1 MATPLKIRHRLLSTP
16 RIIKSGLAMALD
28 AALAAF
34 STWFA
39 LSLRFERPFGLNPG
53 DSEILAIG
61 WSIAIPLVLLCG
73 TLSGLYKTVFRHL
86 NIHALTGIVFALIP
100 YSIVHAFIF
109 SIIRIGGYPLSNGV
123 WQPLLLTALML
134 SSRILIRLALSG
146 WRTDSQTSSAKGLVI
161 FGAGDL
167 GRRVLSLAKS
177 SRGLAIQ
184 GFVDDDTSLQ
194 GRLINGIP
202 VISPQELRS
211 MASSGEVKVVWIAI
225 GRLGAERRRVII
237 ESLRSLRLRIQT
249 ISAYGDQLDDTPRLE
264 WVQDLAINDLLGRIP
279 FEASESIIGGGLL
292 NKTILVTGAGG
303 SIGSELCRQI
313 LDHLPSKV
321 VLYEHSET
329 ALYQI
334 DRELRAQIA
343 ASSRSPVRIVSLLGS
358 VLDRARLNDVMST
371 YRPDVVYH
379 AAAYKH
385 VPIVEDNPAQG
396 VLNNL
401 LGTRLCAEVAE
412 QAGVGRFVLV
422 STDKAV
428 RPTSVMGASKRVA
441 EMILQAMAI
450 KSPKTIFSIVRFGNV
465 LGSSGS
471 VVPLFKEQ
479 IARGGPVT
487 VTHREMTRYFM
498 SVPEAARLVLEAG
511 FRAHGGEV
519 FFLDMGQPVRIMDLA
534 ERMIELS
541 GASVRNER
549 NPSGD
554 IAIEVTGL
562 RPGEKLFEELLI
574 NEQFE
579 KTENPGI
586 YRVEEPCMPKDELAG
601 YLSSIEAAASNGR
614 SAEARDR
621 VFALIRLPERTIA
634 KAAKLLAAPN
644 TALASPRGVKSL
656 N

>member
-1 MATPLKIRHRLLSTP
+1 MV
-16 RIIKSGLAMALD
+16 KSGLAMTLD
-28 AALAAF
+28 ATLAAF

-39 LSLRFERPFGLNPG
+39 LSLRFERPFGLSPG
-53 DSEILAIG
+53 DGEILAIG
-61 WSIAIPLVLLCG
+61 WSVAIPLVLLCG
-73 TLSGLYKTVFRHL
+73 SLNGLYKTVFRHL

-100 YSIVHAFIF
+100 YTIVHAFIF
-109 SIIRIGGYPLSNGV
+109 SIVRIGGYPLSTGV

-146 WRTDSQTSSAKGLVI
+146 WRLESPASSTKGLVI

-167 GRRVLSLAKS
+167 GRRVLSLANS
-177 SRGLAIQ
+177 SRGLSVQ
-184 GFVDDDTSLQ
+184 GFVDDDVSLQ
-194 GRLINGIP
+194 GRLINGVP

-211 MASSGEVKVVWIAI
+211 MAATGDVEVVWIAI
-225 GRLGAERRRVII
+225 GQLGAERRREII
-237 ESLRSLRLRIQT
+237 ESLRSLKLRIQT
-249 ISAYGDQLDDTPRLE
+249 ITAYGDRLDDTPRLE
-264 WVQDLAINDLLGRIP
+264 WVQDLAIDDLLGRIP
-279 FEASESIIGGGLL
+279 FEANESIIGEGLL
-292 NKTILVTGAGG
+292 NKTVLVTGAGG

-313 LDHLPSKV
+313 LEYSPAKI
-321 VLYEHSET
+321 VLYEHSES

-334 DRELRAQIA
+334 DRELRTRIIV
-343 ASSRSPVRIVSLLGS
+343 SSPKSTRIMSLLGS
-358 VLDRARLNDVMST
+358 VLDRARLQDVMST

-385 VPIVEDNPAQG
+385 VPIVEENSAQG
-396 VLNNL
+396 VLNNV

-412 QAGVGRFVLV
+412 EAGVGRFVLV

-441 EMILQAMAI
+441 EMILQAMAV
-450 KSPKTIFSIVRFGNV
+450 KASKTIFSIVRFGNV

-487 VTHREMTRYFM
+487 VTHRDMTRYFM

-511 FRAHGGEV
+511 FRARGGEV

-541 GASVRNER
+541 GASVKNER

-579 KTENPGI
+579 KTENSGI
-586 YRVEEPCMPKDELAG
+586 YRVKEPLMPKDELAK
-601 YLSSIEAAASNGR
+601 YLSSIETAASNGR

-621 VFALIRLPERTIA
+621 VFSLIRIPERTIG
-634 KAAKLLAAPN
+634 K
-644 TALASPRGVKSL
+644 TATLSAVPSTARATPRGVESL
-656 N
+656 I